1 MINEEFKLMI
11 FVQFAVST
19 LTICM
24 NLYILTGTNISLEM
38 IVKIIM
44 FSSCMLTQI
53 YILCWYG
60 NEVELKSLEISN
72 MIFEID
78 WLALKETTKRDLL
91 MIMMRARS
99 PIQMTSVYVVTMN
112 LKSFVIVSMERID
125 LFFFLLKTSYSA
137 YNLLQELF
145 YICKHIEDYK
155 KRSLEKF
162 EMHTLRWTF
171 ALLTLTGLI
180 RPSTWKYLWKRV
192 LYDVY
197 TIVVLLLLFSFETSL
212 ILDLVINVDNQ
223 DDFSENLY
231 VTLVLFSSCCKALVL
246 LIYRGNIEILMGILL
261 EKPFVPVNDEE
272 IEIRTKFEERIDF
285 IHQILAT
292 IFSTNLNIVCDCLFS
307 GILIHIYCQF
317 EILEHRM
324 KNITTDKDYSA
335 KFCAHHHHRIYKF
348 ASMVND
354 NFKMIMSMQFLISTG
369 AVCFNLYRLSVM
381 EFGPKFME
389 TATYTLCL
397 LMQVFYY
404 CWYGNEVKLKSL
416 EIPNAVLESNLPFLN
431 DSSKKILLLIMRRSL
446 EPIEFTSCHVISMNL
461 ESFAILL
468 KTSYSAYNLLQQ
480 SKLND

>member
-1 MINEEFKLMI
+1 
-11 FVQFAVST
+11 
-19 LTICM
+19 
-24 NLYILTGTNISLEM
+24 
-38 IVKIIM
+38 
-44 FSSCMLTQI
+44 
-53 YILCWYG
+53 
-60 NEVELKSLEISN
+60 
-72 MIFEID
+72 
-78 WLALKETTKRDLL
+78 
-91 MIMMRARS
+91 
-99 PIQMTSVYVVTMN
+99 
-112 LKSFVIVSMERID
+112 
-125 LFFFLLKTSYSA
+125 
-137 YNLLQELF
+137 
-145 YICKHIEDYK
+145 
-155 KRSLEKF
+155 
-162 EMHTLRWTF
+162 MHTLRWTF
-171 ALLTLTGLI
+171 ALFTLTGII

-246 LIYRGNIEILMGILL
+246 LIYRGNIEILMGVLL
-261 EKPFVPVNDEE
+261 EKPFAPVNDEE
-272 IEIRTKFEERIDF
+272 IEIRTKFEERIEWNSKAYSFVLHFFVAWLWIAALLTDFRHGRLKFRAWIPYDYNSPLLFLFSF

-292 IFSTNLNIVCDCLFS
+292 VFSTNLNIVCDCLFS

-324 KNITTDKDYSA
+324 KNITTDKNYSA
-335 KFCAHHHHRIYKF
+335 KFCAHHHHRIYKRVFFINEQTFVIHGYVSGETNYRF

-416 EIPNAVLESNLPFLN
+416 EIPNAVLESNLPFLD
-431 DSSKKILLLIMRRSL
+431 DSSKKILLLIMRRAL

>member
-1 MINEEFKLMI
+1 
-11 FVQFAVST
+11 
-19 LTICM
+19 
-24 NLYILTGTNISLEM
+24 
-38 IVKIIM
+38 
-44 FSSCMLTQI
+44 
-53 YILCWYG
+53 
-60 NEVELKSLEISN
+60 
-72 MIFEID
+72 
-78 WLALKETTKRDLL
+78 
-91 MIMMRARS
+91 
-99 PIQMTSVYVVTMN
+99 
-112 LKSFVIVSMERID
+112 
-125 LFFFLLKTSYSA
+125 
-137 YNLLQELF
+137 
-145 YICKHIEDYK
+145 
-155 KRSLEKF
+155 
-162 EMHTLRWTF
+162 MHTLRWTF
-171 ALLTLTGLI
+171 ALFTLTGLI

-192 LYDVY
+192 LYNVY

-223 DDFSENLY
+223 DAFSENLY
-231 VTLVLFSSCCKALVL
+231 VTLVLFSSCCKAIVL
-246 LIYRGNIEILMGILL
+246 LINRGNIEILMGVLL
-261 EKPFVPVNDEE
+261 EKPFAPVNDEE
-272 IEIRTKFEERIDF
+272 IEIRTKFEERIEWNSKAYSFVLHFFVAWLWIGAFLTDFRRGRLKFRAWIPYDYNSPLLFLFSF

-324 KNITTDKDYSA
+324 KNIMTDKNYSA

-431 DSSKKILLLIMRRSL
+431 DSSKKILLLIMRRAL